1 MIYFAIIAAV
11 VIYGAWQLHVRPTL
25 DLYVSED
32 TRIHYAL
39 GRQARQRAFVDWARI
54 EKDGKETP

>member
-1 MIYFAIIAAV
+1 MIYFGIIAAV
-11 VIYGAWQLHVRPTL
+11 VIYGAWQFKPPTL

-54 EKDGKETP
+54 EKDEKETP

>member
-1 MIYFAIIAAV
+1 MIWFVIVAV
-11 VIYGAWQLHVRPTL
+11 AVLYISWQFKAPSQFN
-25 DLYVSED
+25 DYVSED